1 MLDVCLNVTILS
13 VNVCKYRQKELIMNE
28 SMIEYMDNQEQEL
41 VQFECWYHSVVDD
54 MAGLIRANGYEQVM
68 FDVMQAVKRMQET
81 QE

>member
-1 MLDVCLNVTILS
+1 
-13 VNVCKYRQKELIMNE
+13 MND

-41 VQFECWYHSVVDD
+41 VHFECWYHSVIDD

-68 FDVMQAVKRMQET
+68 FDVMCAVKRLQET